1 MNPLLCDVGSNLIGA
16 RIQILNFLFVLFLIC
31 ILYDKDGLDI
41 NYNYYTLTL
50 VVLLIGFF
58 NAVPQEKQV
67 SIIDAAFDF
76 LNL

>member
-58 NAVPQEKQV
+58 NAVPQENRYQLLMLL
-67 SIIDAAFDF
+67 SIF
-76 LNL
+76 